1 MNAIIDFARQVIQ
14 ENWSVDRFQ
23 NEFAKTQDK
32 LSDPKVRGEA
42 LSSLLC
48 VTLYSNPPSIG
59 IDVCKLTS
67 MLLANLE
74 FQCGDREQAGNIL
87 RAVAEHFSKCALH
100 AAPIRAQELLT
111 LSVSLFRD
119 SASFYDQ
126 FSRENALRCMGEGL
140 ARQRL
145 AALGSSIADNTNKAL
160 NLFEWV
166 VAFGDGGYTVSCN
179 GHRASSLLALA
190 DLGEK
195 PDEHYREAFFLC
207 EQELKIASNPVDCA
221 MLLITQSEATSGM
234 GKLGMDS
241 LTSFRHSLIL
251 LHGASKLLTKC
262 SRESSYE
269 NGICLLRKAS
279 CLQSLAI
286 FDQTKKAVTKFH
298 RALKLLGRAK
308 TCLVK
313 GSYSYGLCELNLGKV
328 AQELAR
334 LNFDATYY
342 VRTSIDFYKK
352 AGQCFLVFSPNYGY
366 ALLNEASAWVD
377 LATIGVNVIPHI
389 EASYYIHAY
398 SKYSVG
404 LQYLESKSMALAE
417 YTQKMAMVLMKLA
430 RYTNVRP
437 SGSWE
442 SEKFLVDLIN
452 NFFNGKTPSCLLKKA
467 HELMCE
473 TVMPI
478 LEKIAG
484 CLHLEAER
492 RAFRETRKTSYQ
504 LITALCLDMA
514 RAECN
519 PEQAEALRWEAW
531 EWVQRGKARTLQE
544 SLENLRLKV
553 QPLSAEQAAEF
564 DVLMEQF
571 RSYDQSQPN
580 PDGGRSQDE
589 AAADHEPG
597 WHQRVAK
604 LLASLVTVPK
614 VAADPKPERVP
625 EPGRAIRNLDEQ
637 HRTVVIEFFA
647 STEGKIGAFLFEAGA
662 ESPLR
667 EPVWLDA
674 IEADITA
681 LGQRQL
687 AAIDVLRRNP
697 RLLVREGRL
706 QHDQGPNNDQVLRAN
721 KEMLSIATELGR
733 LLAPVRDRID
743 EEDWKNA
750 HLLLCPTGALHLLP
764 LAAADWDNDV
774 NGRTL
779 PWIAANP
786 LVHLPTVK
794 LASDVLARVRSDNLD
809 ESTSKHAYIAA
820 TDPWSRLGQIYTEA
834 EHAKDVLERKS
845 YKVSYFPR
853 EEAKL
858 STLREN
864 GTQARVVHLAM
875 HSGMHPSH
883 FDYCG
888 VEFYDTRL
896 TVLELLLRLRLMKAQ
911 LAIVATCS
919 SNQPRELLADDPS
932 AITRAWMVSGAASVI
947 GSLWPLADEPAMQF
961 SRHFYQAWAGD
972 ETKREDPLPAIRALQ
987 QAILKVR
994 EENPDDLYA
1003 WAPYTLLG
1011 HGGTMM

>member
-1 MNAIIDFARQVIQ
+1 
-14 ENWSVDRFQ
+14 
-23 NEFAKTQDK
+23 
-32 LSDPKVRGEA
+32 
-42 LSSLLC
+42 
-48 VTLYSNPPSIG
+48 
-59 IDVCKLTS
+59 
-67 MLLANLE
+67 
-74 FQCGDREQAGNIL
+74 
-87 RAVAEHFSKCALH
+87 
-100 AAPIRAQELLT
+100 
-111 LSVSLFRD
+111 
-119 SASFYDQ
+119 
-126 FSRENALRCMGEGL
+126 MGEGL

-145 AALGSSIADNTNKAL
+145 AALGSFIADNTNKAL
-160 NLFEWV
+160 HLFEWAAAV
-166 VAFGDGGYTVSCN
+166 GGGGYTAVSCN

-195 PDEHYREAFFLC
+195 PDQHYREAFFLC
-207 EQELKIASNPVDCA
+207 EQELKIPSNPVDCA

-234 GKLGMDS
+234 GKLGVDS
-241 LTSFRHSLIL
+241 LESFRYSLLL
-251 LHGASKLLTKC
+251 LHRASKLLTKC
-262 SRESSYE
+262 SRKTSYE
-269 NGICLLRKAS
+269 FGICLLRKAS

-286 FDQTKKAVTKFH
+286 FDQSKKAKAVTKLR
-298 RALKLLGRAK
+298 RAYKLLRCAK

-313 GSYSYGLCELNLGKV
+313 GSYSYGLCELNLGKI

-334 LNFDATYY
+334 LNFNSKNL
-342 VRTSIDFYKK
+342 VRTSIDYYKN
-352 AGQCFLVFSPNYGY
+352 AGECFLFCSPNYGD
-366 ALLNEASAWVD
+366 ALLNEASAWAD

-398 SKYSVG
+398 SKYSAG
-404 LQYLESKSMALAE
+404 LKYLEPKSMALAE

-430 RYTNVRP
+430 GYTNVSP
-437 SGSWE
+437 SGIWAYK
-442 SEKFLVDLIN
+442 KF
-452 NFFNGKTPSCLLKKA
+452 FEGKTPNCFLNKA
-467 HELMCE
+467 HQLMCE

-531 EWVQRGKARTLQE
+531 KWVQRGKARTLQE
-544 SLENLRLKV
+544 SLENLRLNV
-553 QPLSAEQAAEF
+553 QPLRPEQAAEF
-564 DVLMEQF
+564 DALMEQF

-597 WHQRVAK
+597 WHQRVAT
-604 LLASLVTVPK
+604 LLASLVTIPK
-614 VAADPKPERVP
+614 VATAKPERAP

-637 HRTVVIEFFA
+637 HLTVVIEFFA
-647 STEGKIGAFLFEAGA
+647 STEGKIGAFLHPAGA
-662 ESPLR
+662 GSPLG

-674 IEADITA
+674 SEADITA

-697 RLLVREGRL
+697 RLRVREGRL
-706 QHDQGPNNDQVLRAN
+706 QHDQGPNNEQVGQAKN
-721 KEMLSIATELGR
+721 EMLSIATRLGE
-733 LLAPVRDRID
+733 LLAPVRARID
-743 EEDWKNA
+743 KQGWKDE

-774 NGRTL
+774 NGRTR
-779 PWIAANP
+779 PWIAAHP

-794 LASDVLARVRSDNLD
+794 LASDVLARVQSDNSD

-820 TDPWSRLGQIYTEA
+820 TDPWDRLGQIYTEA
-834 EHAKDVLERKS
+834 EHAKKVLECKS
-845 YKVSYFPR
+845 YTVNYFLR
-853 EEAKL
+853 EKAKL
-858 STLREN
+858 STLRN
-864 GTQARVVHLAM
+864 IGASARVVHLAM
-875 HSGMHPSH
+875 HSGMHPRY

-961 SRHFYQAWAGD
+961 SRYFYQAWAGD

>member
-1 MNAIIDFARQVIQ
+1 MNAIIDFATQAIQ
-14 ENWSVDRFQ
+14 ENWNLDRFH
-23 NEFAKTQDK
+23 NEFARLQGNW
-32 LSDPKVRGEA
+32 SDPRVRDDA
-42 LSSLLC
+42 LSSLLHA
-48 VTLYSNPPSIG
+48 TLCSNPPSIG
-59 IDVCKLTS
+59 IDVCMLTS
-67 MLLANLE
+67 RLLANLAD
-74 FQCGDREQAGNIL
+74 QSRHREQAGNIL

-100 AAPIRAQELLT
+100 AAPIRAKELLD

-160 NLFEWV
+160 RLFKW
-166 VAFGDGGYTVSCN
+166 AALLGGGGYTAVSCN

-207 EQELKIASNPVDCA
+207 EQELKIASNPVDRA

-241 LTSFRHSLIL
+241 LKSFRYSLLL
-251 LHGASKLLTKC
+251 LHRASKLLTKYF
-262 SRESSYE
+262 RKTSYE
-269 NGICLLRKAS
+269 YGICLLRKAS

-286 FDQTKKAVTKFH
+286 FDQRKKAVTKFH

-313 GSYSYGLCELNLGKV
+313 GSYSYGLCELNLGKI

-342 VRTSIDFYKK
+342 VRTSINFYKK
-352 AGQCFLVFSPNYGY
+352 AGECFLVFSPNYGY
-366 ALLNEASAWVD
+366 ALLNEGSAWVD

-404 LQYLESKSMALAE
+404 LKYLESKSMALAE

-430 RYTNVRP
+430 GYANVRP
-437 SGSWE
+437 FGSWGH
-442 SEKFLVDLIN
+442 EKFLVDLIN
-452 NFFNGKTPSCLLKKA
+452 NFFNGKTPNCVLKEA
-467 HELMCE
+467 HHLMCE

-514 RAECN
+514 QAECN

-544 SLENLRLKV
+544 SLENLRLNV
-553 QPLSAEQAAEF
+553 QPLSPEQAAEF
-564 DVLMEQF
+564 DALMEQF

-614 VAADPKPERVP
+614 VAADPKPERGP
-625 EPGRAIRNLDEQ
+625 EPGRAIRNLDDQ

-647 STEGKIGAFLFEAGA
+647 TEGKIGAFLHLAGV
-662 ESPLR
+662 ESSLR
-667 EPVWLDA
+667 EPVWLNA
-674 IEADITA
+674 SEADITA

-697 RLLVREGRL
+697 RLRVREGRL
-706 QHDQGPNNDQVLRAN
+706 QHDQGPNNEQVGQAKN
-721 KEMLSIATELGR
+721 EMLSIATRLGE
-733 LLAPVRDRID
+733 LLAPVRARID
-743 EEDWKNA
+743 KQGWKDE

-774 NGRTL
+774 NGRTR
-779 PWIAANP
+779 PWIAAHP

-794 LASDVLARVRSDNLD
+794 LASDVLARVQSDNSD

-820 TDPWSRLGQIYTEA
+820 TDPWDRLGQIYTEA
-834 EHAKDVLERKS
+834 EHAKIVLECKS
-845 YKVSYFPR
+845 YTVNYFLR
-853 EEAKL
+853 EKAKL
-858 STLREN
+858 STLRN
-864 GTQARVVHLAM
+864 IGASARVVHLAM
-875 HSGMHPSH
+875 HSGMHPRY